1 MTLLQAPASNYVT
14 SLSVRISTSCVSSDA
29 FLVRTTTTTKNKP
42 KDASLALLTLH
53 TPTKDAG
60 LHTRK
65 VNVILTGSS
74 NPSPQA
80 QTNSDARNKVC
91 ELTHMCDLVEETMCL
106 NQYWLFPS
114 SFWGIATP

>member
-1 MTLLQAPASNYVT
+1 M
-14 SLSVRISTSCVSSDA
+14 SSDA
-29 FLVRTTTTTKNKP
+29 FLFRTTSTTKKRP
-42 KDASLALLTLH
+42 ETASLALLTLR

-91 ELTHMCDLVEETMCL
+91 ELTHMCDLVL
-106 NQYWLFPS
+106 N
-114 SFWGIATP
+114 